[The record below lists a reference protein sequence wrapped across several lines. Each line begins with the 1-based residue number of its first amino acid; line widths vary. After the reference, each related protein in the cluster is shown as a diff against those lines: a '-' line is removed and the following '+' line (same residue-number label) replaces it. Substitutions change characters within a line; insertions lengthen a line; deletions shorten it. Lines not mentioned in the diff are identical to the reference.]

1 MASLVNN
8 CSVCAKPGKACSV
21 CKNSFYCSHE
31 CQKADWKTH
40 RMLCGT
46 FKDFAD
52 TYRPT
57 PDHKRSICF
66 PEDGDGPKF
75 IWLETYPEETWRLP
89 DLDSFHI
96 TIEDTARRRIPSTFV
111 SEIDQEHSTWIYFR
125 DSFHHDGLKINRSIN
140 NLTSGKPSVIWK
152 GPVVVYRQ
160 QGLEYDPDVYIYRDM
175 DTTDLRLLVEFFCYC
190 DHTRAVRI
198 NCSFSQQ
205 TFGRPVFE
213 TFFLHDRDFNK
224 HMVHGHP
231 SPVAHRIGLQIWSA
245 ERALDRKPIDPGVAI
260 NTMFAASLHLS
271 CELDDKADY
280 DIWGQSAQG
289 WDACKEDTIVL
300 RFDQK
305 PLCPKYVDAL
315 CAWCRDDLRPSML
328 KVKEFGGSDSLKKEV
343 VAQITKENFEAF
355 KEKYEKEGR
364 VAKY

>member
-1 MASLVNN
+1 MPQDYEVLLCTLIRLLKAPPTAVASVKRRTGRLIACFAQSSRTFARVN
-8 CSVCAKPGKACSV
+8 
-21 CKNSFYCSHE
+21 
-31 CQKADWKTH
+31 
-40 RMLCGT
+40 
-46 FKDFAD
+46 
-52 TYRPT
+52 RPT
-57 PDHKRSICF
+57 PNHKRDVYF
-66 PEDGDGPKF
+66 PEEGNGPEF

-89 DLDSFHI
+89 DLESFHI
-96 TIEDTARRRIPSTFV
+96 PTEDTARRRIPSTFV

-125 DSFHHDGLKINRSIN
+125 DSFHHDGSKINRSIN

-160 QGLEYDPDVYIYRDM
+160 QGLD
-175 DTTDLRLLVEFFCYC
+175 
-190 DHTRAVRI
+190 
-198 NCSFSQQ
+198 QQ

-245 ERALDRKPIDPGVAI
+245 ERALDRKPIDRGVAI
-260 NTMFAASLHLS
+260 NTMFAAILHLS
-271 CELDDKADY
+271 CELDDMADY

-300 RFDQK
+300 RSDQK
-305 PLCPKYVDAL
+305 PLCPKYVEAL
-315 CAWCRDDLRPSML
+315 YAWCRDDLQPLML

-343 VAQITKENFEAF
+343 VAQITQEKFEAF

-364 VAKY
+364 TAKH